1 MTPIVM
7 PIWWPFVSFVAYF
20 LFCSPIHSYLLLAF
34 HLFLTFSCLFTC
46 LFVGLQE
53 NSYYIKPKVNVPK
66 FGVRHY
72 AGEVMYEVDG
82 LLEKNRDNF
91 RDDVLQIL
99 KDSRFEENMY
109 LQYQY
114 NCINV
119 GMSICYMYLQYQY
132 NCINVGMSICYMY
145 LQYQYNCIN
154 VGMSICYMYLQYQYN
169 CINVGMSICYRSD
182 YVYDLFDHMQL
193 KEQSGVGGAGGLGR
207 RMSMK
212 KKAGAKKKATVS
224 SQFKDSLH
232 ALMTTLGHANPY
244 FVRCIKPNMEKVRVH

>member
-1 MTPIVM
+1 MTPVVM
-7 PIWWPFVSFVAYF
+7 PTWRPFVSFVAYF
-20 LFCSPIHSYLLLAF
+20 LFCSPIHSYLLLVF

-99 KDSRFEENMY
+99 KDSRFEGNMY
-109 LQYQY
+109 LLCQ
-114 NCINV
+114 C
-119 GMSICYMYLQYQY
+119 
-132 NCINVGMSICYMY
+132 
-145 LQYQYNCIN
+145 
-154 VGMSICYMYLQYQYN
+154 N